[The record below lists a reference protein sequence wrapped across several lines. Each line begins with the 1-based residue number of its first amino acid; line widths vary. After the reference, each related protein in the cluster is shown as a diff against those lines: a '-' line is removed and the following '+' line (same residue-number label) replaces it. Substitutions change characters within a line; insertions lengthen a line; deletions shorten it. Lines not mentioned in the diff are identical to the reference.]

1 MCDHKIIRKGSISFN
16 INKNNSNN
24 NTINCILNSLSY
36 KEQNIFLNLY
46 NIFYNNVEQIF
57 NNSIDET
64 NQEKEKKLIK
74 KSLNNIKMKS
84 IISIKRI
91 D

>member
-1 MCDHKIIRKGSISFN
+1 M
-16 INKNNSNN
+16 
-24 NTINCILNSLSY
+24 
-36 KEQNIFLNLY
+36 
-46 NIFYNNVEQIF
+46 EQIF